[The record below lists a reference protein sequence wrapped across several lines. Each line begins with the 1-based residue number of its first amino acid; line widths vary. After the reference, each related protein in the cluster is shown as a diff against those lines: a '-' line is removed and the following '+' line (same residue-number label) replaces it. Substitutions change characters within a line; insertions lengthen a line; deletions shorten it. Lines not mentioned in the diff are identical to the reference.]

1 MRDEESHSPISS
13 MKTKWTKDGQYL
25 AEGRYKVTGLGDLK
39 IQEVESHDSGIF
51 R

>member
-1 MRDEESHSPISS
+1 MRDEESHSPISP
-13 MKTKWTKDGQYL
+13 MKTKWTKDGQKL